1 MPQPEGKER
10 PIQQSVRVDC
20 SIEDAFRLFTE
31 RFAEWWPLALYS
43 MNEDDAETCAIEPWI
58 GGRVFERSWSGE
70 ERDWG
75 AVIRW
80 DPPNGLSFTWE
91 PGRARDS
98 RQTVDVDFRVDA
110 RGTQVTLVHT
120 GWAAPGVAVCT
131 MAVAA

>member
-1 MPQPEGKER
+1 MPQAGGKER

-31 RFAEWWPLALYS
+31 RFAEWWPLTLYS
-43 MNEDDAETCAIEPWI
+43 IAEDDAETCAIEPWI

-91 PGRARDS
+91 PGRAGGS
-98 RQTVDVDFRVDA
+98 RQTVDVNFRVDA
-110 RGTQVTLVHT
+110 RGTQVTLVHS
-120 GWAAPGVAVCT
+120 GWTAGVAVCT
-131 MAVAA
+131 VAVAA